1 MQRCVVTG
9 HHNGHAVF
17 VSDGD
22 PAEVVVMEKTP
33 GMTLTKLWAT
43 PAAPGVGNAEAHRFD
58 LDAPF
63 LPTPGESRMC
73 ILSFPPDALM
83 KSPGFD
89 IGAAMAEFAAK
100 QPEMAALRE
109 KGDPAMHRTDTVDH
123 ILILDGEV
131 WLELDDQEEV
141 LLRPQDVVIQNGTRH
156 AWRNRSDK
164 PVTMAV
170 FMVGAERRN

>member
-9 HHNGHAVF
+9 HRNGRAVF

-22 PAEVVVMEKTP
+22 PAEVVAMDTTP
-33 GMTLTKLWAT
+33 DMALIKLWTA
-43 PAAPGVGNAEAHRFD
+43 PAIPVVGDAGSKDFD
-58 LDAPF
+58 TQAPF
-63 LPTPGESRMC
+63 LPAPGESRMC

-83 KSPGFD
+83 QTPGFD
-89 IGAAMAEFAAK
+89 VAAAIEEFGEK
-100 QPEMAALRE
+100 HPEMAVLRE
-109 KGDPAMHRTDTVDH
+109 ADDPAMHRTDTVDH
-123 ILILDGEV
+123 IIILDGEV

-141 LLRPQDVVIQNGTRH
+141 LLRPRDVVIQNGTRH